1 MKAAKYAIIVACVL
15 GTFLVPANGNAAT
28 LSMSPSSATI
38 RVGKTVTVSVRVGSA
53 DQAMNSAEAAVTFPS
68 DLLQLQSIS
77 KTSSIFQFWTTE
89 PAGSNASGRIVFSG
103 GLPSPGFSGGG
114 GNIIR
119 ITFLAKAKGTA
130 TLGIT
135 GAKVLAN
142 DGLGTDILTSSGGVT
157 YTIQAA
163 EAEPTPV
170 SAPAPQIP
178 DRPTP
183 ILISSTHPDQDR
195 WYTTLSALVQWSN
208 TAGQRGV
215 SFSVSQNADDEPDGL
230 DEAAA
235 GSAEVALPGDGVWY
249 FHLKARYDSGW
260 SSTFHYALRRDAT
273 PPESFTVEVKQNR
286 GAFDPTPVL
295 AFAPRDAT
303 SGIDRTALIMDG
315 GAEQIVTSPL
325 TLHDLAPG
333 KHHAVITA
341 YDKAGNTASASADFT
356 TEGYPAPTI
365 TSLRSPI
372 ILLQP
377 IEVFGT
383 STLGDLVIVYLNGEE
398 LGRTVLGHADSD
410 VVWETPPRIPWSVK
424 SDRLFRPGT
433 YHVTAKAI
441 SPTGQGS
448 VLTDP
453 LALRITGSFVM
464 LGGRPL
470 ATIAF
475 APAAILLFGLGAVLA
490 LFVLADLLAL
500 LMRLRNREGRAKLTL
515 RRLRQRAR
523 QEHVSTQ
530 ELDATLLR
538 IEESLGREAK
548 RRLRRRA

>member
-1 MKAAKYAIIVACVL
+1 MTAWKRSIVISTCVVAAIL
-15 GTFLVPANGNAAT
+15 LPAKSDAAT
-28 LSMSPSSATI
+28 LGVSPSSATI
-38 RVGKTVTVSVRVGSA
+38 RVGKTITVAVRVGSA
-53 DQAMNSAEAAVTFPS
+53 DQAMNSAEAAVTFPT

-77 KTSSIFQFWTTE
+77 KTGSIFQFWTTE

-119 ITFLAKAKGTA
+119 ITFLAKARGTA
-130 TLGIT
+130 TLSIT

-142 DGLGTDILTSSGGVT
+142 DGLGTDILTSADGAT
-157 YTIQAA
+157 YAIQTA
-163 EAEPTPV
+163 EKTPT
-170 SAPAPQIP
+170 PAPQVP

-183 ILISSTHPDQDR
+183 ILTSSTHPDQNA
-195 WYTTLSALVQWSN
+195 WYTASTALVSWSD
-208 TAGQRGV
+208 TANRRGV
-215 SFSVSQNADDEPDGL
+215 SFSVTQNATDQPDDH

-235 GSAEVALPGDGVWY
+235 GTAEVALPSDGVWY

-260 SSTFHYALRRDAT
+260 SSAFHYTLRRDAT
-273 PPESFTVEVKQNR
+273 PPESFTVDVKQNR
-286 GAFDPTPVL
+286 GTFDPTPVFT
-295 AFAPRDAT
+295 FAPHDAT
-303 SGIDRTALIMDG
+303 SGIDRTVLVMDG
-315 GAEQIVTSPL
+315 GAEQNVTSPL
-325 TLHDLAPG
+325 TLHDLPPG
-333 KHHAVITA
+333 NHHAIITA

-377 IEVFGT
+377 IEVYGT
-383 STLGDLVIVYLNGEE
+383 SSLGDMVIVYLNGEE
-398 LGRTVLGHADSD
+398 LGRTILGHADM
-410 VVWETPPRIPWSVK
+410 VWETPPRISWSVK
-424 SDRLFRPGT
+424 SDRLYRPGT
-433 YHVTAKAI
+433 YQVTAKAI
-441 SPTGQGS
+441 SPTGQKS

-453 LALRITGSFVM
+453 LTLRITGSFVM

-475 APAAILLFGLGAVLA
+475 APAAILLFGLGAMLV

-523 QEHVSTQ
+523 QEHVSAQ

-538 IEESLGREAK
+538 IEDSLGREAK
-548 RRLRRRA
+548 RRLRKRA